1 VNIQCGKRF
10 VNYAIEFSV
19 AFDIV
24 LSCVQVRTDAM
35 ASHVNLVKQV
45 GPASDASSKSPLERA
60 KQIVAGLRWGLGD
73 VP

>member
-1 VNIQCGKRF
+1 
-10 VNYAIEFSV
+10 
-19 AFDIV
+19 
-24 LSCVQVRTDAM
+24 M